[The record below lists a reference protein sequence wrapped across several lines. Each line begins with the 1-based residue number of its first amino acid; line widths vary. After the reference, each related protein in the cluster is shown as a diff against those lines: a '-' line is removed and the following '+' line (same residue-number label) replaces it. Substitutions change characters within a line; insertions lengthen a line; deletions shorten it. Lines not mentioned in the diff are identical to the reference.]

1 MLALHRPPR
10 PAFLALHTSITMP
23 RMRSDLFPT
32 SVARKENPAKPSQED
47 VMAAFYSTSPQ
58 EDEDSITAYK
68 ARAERIVKL
77 SSLKKI
83 YTRKDKAA
91 ALTLLS
97 EKRRL
102 VIDESYLLDS
112 WSQVWPVLLE
122 VCVCHTST
130 LLSGRRL
137 IPS

>member
-1 MLALHRPPR
+1 MDEDGVGAAPFVADLEDRQLHDFSTNVGDIPEV
-10 PAFLALHTSITMP
+10 FE
-23 RMRSDLFPT
+23 DGNGF
-32 SVARKENPAKPSQED
+32 SQED

-77 SSLKKI
+77 SSLEKI

-122 VCVCHTST
+122 MCVCHTST